1 MRTRARRLVVALVV
15 LLLATGGGLLA
26 RHLWNQKRADL
37 ARRAFDLLP
46 NVAQRIRDFHRVKV
60 DNGRKVWEVSAKEA
74 QYHEDEG
81 MVVVTEPVVSF
92 FLEDGRVVALRG
104 NEGKVYLGGRDL
116 QLVELVGGI
125 EVELGDY
132 AVRAEYASYDRRTD
146 VVIAPGKVEI
156 SGDTFDMRGQQM
168 EVTVGSQRLILS
180 GGVETTLR
188 PRG

>member
-1 MRTRARRLVVALVV
+1 MRTRARRFVVALVV

-26 RHLWNQKRADL
+26 RHLWKQKKSDL
-37 ARRAFDLLP
+37 ARQALDLLP

-74 QYHEDEG
+74 RYHEDEE
-81 MVVVTEPVVSF
+81 MVVVTEPMVSF

-116 QLVELVGGI
+116 QLVELVGEI